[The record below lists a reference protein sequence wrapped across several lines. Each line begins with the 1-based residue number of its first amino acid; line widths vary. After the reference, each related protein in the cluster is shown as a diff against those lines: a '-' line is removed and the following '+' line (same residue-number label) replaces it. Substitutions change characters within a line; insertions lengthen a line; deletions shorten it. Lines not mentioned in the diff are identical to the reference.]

1 MTADHLLDAIGNAK
15 GVYVLDAQRLR
26 EGRLKVRRG
35 MPRRLLLIAAIIS
48 LTLLLVGC
56 AIVYALR
63 LQDMKVGEEL
73 ITQEEWHG
81 PAGEYVPETQWV
93 SSMFSLQGY
102 NDSPAQLALR
112 DWLAFQEQYDRDGSL
127 LEANNFNESGV
138 PDQYNLT
145 YGCYTFEM
153 VDALNAI
160 AEKYGLKLLG
170 PWMVLQRWESPIFYK
185 ALQIDSLC
193 QSGVTVEDGSGY
205 IYPEGSFH
213 WEFHITLP
221 GEETSRLV
229 TMTYAQTE
237 YFNPVPFAMGNVE
250 DWQQWDYTTQDG
262 TTVLLA
268 THENALVIICNQGDG
283 FLHVSTRIGDTLL
296 LPNEHSETPM
306 TRQEAEK
313 IADAF
318 NYSIHPQACNPGEVE
333 AMRADYPEPKKAKD
347 LYIGFMIDT
356 SKDLWYP
363 PKEIGDS
370 YAHYI
375 AYLLENDP
383 RTQELEYCMMDVDQD
398 GAEEVVIAHKDGSLR
413 EMLRIGDGIA
423 GSSSPWQ
430 AQPGEQNVAIQFL
443 TALCEGNIAERM
455 TTDKYGG
462 PTYYTYRHC
471 FGDVVM
477 ELRHYEDAGVWKR
490 NPHPGGHTEEP
501 LPEISE
507 AEAMEIIG
515 SYKRIRLENPKPL
528 TEFPMS

>member
-1 MTADHLLDAIGNAK
+1 MTAMELMNCIGQVKGAYILEAK
-15 GVYVLDAQRLR
+15 NMAVPKRKSARHG
-26 EGRLKVRRG
+26 VRRS
-35 MPRRLLLIAAIIS
+35 LLIAAIIA
-48 LTLLLVGC
+48 LLLLLVGC
-56 AIVYALR
+56 TVIYVLR
-63 LQDMKVGEEL
+63 LQDMKVREEV

-81 PAGEYVPETQWV
+81 PDGEYMPETQWV

-102 NDSPAQLALR
+102 NGSPAQLALR
-112 DWLAFQEQYDRDGSL
+112 DWLEFNDQYDQDGSL

-153 VDALNAI
+153 VDTLNAI

-170 PWMVLQRWESPIFYK
+170 PYMVLQRWESPIFYK

-193 QSGVTVEDGSGY
+193 QSGVTVENGSGY

-221 GEETSRLV
+221 GEEARRLV
-229 TMTYAQTE
+229 SMDYAQTK

-268 THENALVIICNQGDG
+268 TYENALVIICNQGDG
-283 FLHVSTRIGDTLL
+283 FINVSTRIGDTLL
-296 LPNEHSETPM
+296 LPDEHSETPM

-318 NYSIHPQACNPGEVE
+318 NYSIHPQACNPDEVE

-347 LYIGFMIDT
+347 LYVGFMVDT
-356 SKDLWYP
+356 SKNLWYP

-383 RTQELEYCMMDVDQD
+383 STQELEYCMMDVDQD

-413 EMLRIGDGIA
+413 EMLRMGDGIA

-430 AQPGEQNVAIQFL
+430 AQPGEPTVVIQFL
-443 TALCEGNIAERM
+443 TTLCEGNIAQKV
-455 TTDKYGG
+455 DVDNYGG

-477 ELRHYEDAGVWKR
+477 ELHHYEDTGIWKK
-490 NPHPGGHTEEP
+490 NLHPGVHTEEP

-515 SYKRIRLENPKPL
+515 SYKRIQLENLKPL
-528 TEFPMS
+528 TEFSMN